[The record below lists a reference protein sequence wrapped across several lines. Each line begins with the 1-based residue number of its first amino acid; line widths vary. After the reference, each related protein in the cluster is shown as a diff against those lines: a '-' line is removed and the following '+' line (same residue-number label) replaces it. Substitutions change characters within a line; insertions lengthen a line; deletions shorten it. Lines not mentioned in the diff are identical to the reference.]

1 MPSSSTKGHCLNHV
15 ELNRILAK
23 VSCFI
28 FVARSDATY
37 LPETLPQLCQM
48 IAKANCKVEIVLDT
62 TPPKGVLGESLA
74 QSQLSD
80 ITAILETI
88 QKDHSF
94 EIEHYS
100 SDDLKEAKHL
110 SKLHFGKSYRETHC
124 FRGYPLLGSIRQFHK
139 DDSDY
144 VLHFDSDMLFHETEG
159 FSWIESGI
167 DLMEEHDDIV
177 CVLPRGG
184 PPTSNDSLFQGTTD
198 YRIDQERG
206 IYLFKNFTSRHYLIH
221 RKRFLELLPMKP
233 IWLSWREPIKSMLL
247 GNGKMLCWET
257 IVENAIS
264 KSKYWR
270 ADLMTTNAWS
280 LHPGD
285 RSAKFHNL
293 LPKIMENLASGR
305 FPIEQCGHFDLCI
318 EAWDKFIND

>member
-1 MPSSSTKGHCLNHV
+1 MV
-15 ELNRILAK
+15 
-23 VSCFI
+23 
-28 FVARSDATY
+28 
-37 LPETLPQLCQM
+37 
-48 IAKANCKVEIVLDT
+48 AKANCKVEIVLDT
-62 TPPKGVLGESLA
+62 KPPKGVLGKSLV

-80 ITAILETI
+80 IITILETI

-94 EIEHYS
+94 EIDHFS
-100 SDDLKEAKHL
+100 SDNMEEARHL
-110 SKLHFGKSYRETHC
+110 SKLHFGRSYRETHC

-139 DDSDY
+139 HDSDY
-144 VLHFDSDMLFHETEG
+144 ILHFDSDMLFHEAEG

-167 DLMEEHDDIV
+167 ELMEEHDDIV

-198 YRIDQERG
+198 YKIDQGRG
-206 IYLFKNFTSRHYLIH
+206 IYLFKNFTSRHYLVH

-257 IVENAIS
+257 IVESAIS

-270 ADLMTTNAWS
+270 ADLMTSNAWS

-293 LPKIMENLASGR
+293 LPKIMDNLSSGR
-305 FPIEQCGHFDLCI
+305 FPIEQCGHFDLCL

>member
-1 MPSSSTKGHCLNHV
+1 M
-15 ELNRILAK
+15 AK

-37 LPETLPQLCQM
+37 LPETLPRLCQM

-62 TPPKGVLGESLA
+62 TPPKGVLGKSLA

-94 EIEHYS
+94 EIEHFS
-100 SDDLKEAKHL
+100 SDHPKETRHL
-110 SKLHFGKSYRETHC
+110 SKLHFGKPYRETHC

-144 VLHFDSDMLFHETEG
+144 VLHFDSDMLFHEAEG

-167 DLMEEHDDIV
+167 ELMEEHDDIV

-184 PPTSNDSLFQGTTD
+184 PPASNDFLFQGTTD
-198 YRIDQERG
+198 YKIDQERG
-206 IYLFKNFTSRHYLIH
+206 IYLFKNFTSRHYLVH

-270 ADLMTTNAWS
+270 ADLMNEKAWS

-285 RSAKFHNL
+285 RSTLFHDL
-293 LPKIMENLASGR
+293 LPEITSRVKKGLFPEN
-305 FPIEQCGHFDLCI
+305 QVGHFDLQLDDW
-318 EAWDKFIND
+318 AKFIHGER